1 MAKYYYTNM
10 ISALATGQISYRDAM
25 CEILKRLCDLEND
38 KVQNQADWTETD
50 STSPSYIQHKPS
62 VQEFQADW
70 NETNST
76 AYGYIQNKPE
86 IQEQVQADWT
96 ETNSNSKAYIK
107 NKPGTTAVNNPQPSL
122 VPPTANTD
130 ANKVLHPNGHWSD
143 VDSFIIDW
151 TNGIMPSQQQNFN
164 NLVQADQA
172 QADWQETDQSS
183 PSYIR
188 NKPSLPSAQVQSD
201 WAETD
206 TSDVSFIKNKPG
218 TTTSGATLGTLVP
231 PTANTDA
238 NKVLHPNGHWS
249 DVDSFIIDWTNGIMP
264 SQQQN
269 FNNLVQADQA
279 QADWQETD
287 QSSPSYI
294 RNKPSLP
301 SAQVQSDWAETD
313 TSDVSFI
320 KNKPGTTTSGATLG
334 TLVPPTANTDANKV
348 LHPNGHWSD
357 VDSFIID
364 WTNGINSA
372 QVTNFRNQLILYGL
386 YPRVA
391 NSRYTQCFAYMEPL
405 PNGANNLW
413 GCQVI
418 QEWIPGKWWHFNV
431 WCIKSIANNSS
442 ITTPFFNYGINL
454 DYIVEHTDLT
464 PEQYA
469 IASNEGR
476 IYSQAQKIDGYQI
489 DGDTDLFGRYN
500 LTDTEI
506 GGIALASYNAGSTT
520 GYTGGIRFCG
530 YKYSGDTMTLTDYPL
545 AQQKIGAFKFD
556 IWVMPAI

>member
-25 CEILKRLCDLEND
+25 CEILKRLCDLENN

-76 AYGYIQNKPE
+76 AYGYIQNKPS
-86 IQEQVQADWT
+86 IPPAPVQSDWNISDA
-96 ETNSNSKAYIK
+96 ESLAYIK
-107 NKPGTTAVNNPQPSL
+107 NKPSI
-122 VPPTANTD
+122 PPA
-130 ANKVLHPNGHWSD
+130 P
-143 VDSFIIDW
+143 
-151 TNGIMPSQQQNFN
+151 
-164 NLVQADQA
+164 
-172 QADWQETDQSS
+172 
-183 PSYIR
+183 
-188 NKPSLPSAQVQSD
+188 VQSD
-201 WAETD
+201 WTETN
-206 TSDVSFIKNKPG
+206 TSSLAYIKNKPSIPSG
-218 TTTSGATLGTLVP
+218 QEQSDWSETDPNSPSFIQNKPGVTTADVSSGTLVP

-238 NKVLHPNGHWS
+238 NKVLHPNGDWS
-249 DVDSFIIDWTNGIMP
+249 DVDSFIIDWT
-264 SQQQN
+264 
-269 FNNLVQADQA
+269 
-279 QADWQETD
+279 
-287 QSSPSYI
+287 
-294 RNKPSLP
+294 K
-301 SAQVQSDWAETD
+301 
-313 TSDVSFI
+313 
-320 KNKPGTTTSGATLG
+320 
-334 TLVPPTANTDANKV
+334 
-348 LHPNGHWSD
+348 
-357 VDSFIID
+357 
-364 WTNGINSA
+364 GINSA

-405 PNGANNLW
+405 PNGTNNVW

-431 WCIKSIANNSS
+431 WCIKSIANNSA

-454 DYIVEHTDLT
+454 DYVVEHTDLT

-469 IASNEGR
+469 IANNEGR

-489 DGDTDLFGRYN
+489 GGDTDLFGRYN

-556 IWVMPAI
+556 IWVMPAS

>member
-96 ETNSNSKAYIK
+96 ESNNDSKSYIK
-107 NKPGTTAVNNPQPSL
+107 NKPGVTVLNNPNPSL
-122 VPPTANTD
+122 VPPTPSTSFLVLRANGTWGGSYSTIIHWASGIASDQRTNFQRIINQFQNKADWSETD
-130 ANKVLHPNGHWSD
+130 PNSP
-143 VDSFIIDW
+143 SFI
-151 TNGIMPSQQQNFN
+151 Q
-164 NLVQADQA
+164 
-172 QADWQETDQSS
+172 
-183 PSYIR
+183 
-188 NKPSLPSAQVQSD
+188 
-201 WAETD
+201 
-206 TSDVSFIKNKPG
+206 NKPG
-218 TTTSGATLGTLVP
+218 VTTADVSSGTLVP

-238 NKVLHPNGHWS
+238 NKVLHPNGDWS

-454 DYIVEHTDLT
+454 DCIVEHTDLT